1 MTNAKQQFTS
11 MFNALGWFFLVAA
24 VGVGGLRLLPLPGLS
39 QLRVTEGTL
48 SAAQISTNNRGGKW
62 LELNVKTANQSVAAR
77 VQVDPDGVYQ
87 KLEATGMGVPIKI
100 WVDGDTPTAEI
111 AQVQANNNTILDFSA
126 YQTYHAND
134 RQLMEYAIGG
144 MIPIGAGLLLLSRWM
159 RR

>member
-1 MTNAKQQFTS
+1 MTNAKQQFTL

-24 VGVGGLRLLPLPGLS
+24 VGVGGLRMLPLPGLS

-48 SAAQISTNNRGGKW
+48 SDAQIFTNNRGGKW
-62 LELNVKTANQSVAAR
+62 LELNVKTANQSVVGR

-87 KLEATGMGVPIKI
+87 KLTATGAGVPIKI

-111 AQVQANNNTILDFSA
+111 AQVQAKNTTILDFSA

-134 RQLMEYAIGG
+134 RQLMEYAIVG
-144 MIPIGAGLLLLSRWM
+144 MIPIGAGLLLLSRRM
-159 RR
+159 RK